1 MMAGEEAHVSSAPTM
16 LFLSIVIGATI
27 LVLAWLIRLSRRQT
41 SNTTEKQTKPKRK
54 EPQAAKKPPPPKP
67 QKQAKAPKK
76 AAAIQYSHQE
86 LITSLKGHTGNIT
99 GGSFSSDGKH
109 FITAADDR
117 TVLIW
122 NAEHFTH
129 REHKSVR
136 GNIEFDH
143 ATHVRW
149 MPNSKGFVIFKKME
163 NTIAIYKV
171 SKTSN
176 GMIGN
181 AQEFFTFP
189 KQEDET
195 ADIIAF
201 DVAVTGNII
210 MTCNNKNQLVIRNFK
225 GEVLETVDTRHGD
238 TYSATLS
245 PCGRFIATTG
255 FTPDAKVWNIKF
267 GASES
272 FEGLKRAYDLTGHK
286 ASIYSCSMNADSTR
300 MVTVSKDGTW
310 KLYDTD
316 VQFEKG
322 QRPYEL
328 LSIPHDCKDQRS
340 MIRMSPDGR
349 TVVIAV
355 ESNLTFY
362 SAITGEKLN
371 VISDIYAGDMIDV
384 MFDPASKQVV
394 TLGDKHVR
402 VFQNVAGYI
411 ATVQDLEQCLKKS
424 TNSAMSERIKKQIK
438 EAKAVLASVKKSIQG

>member
-1 MMAGEEAHVSSAPTM
+1 MMAGEETHVSSAPTM

-27 LVLAWLIRLSRRQT
+27 LVLGWLIRLSRSQT
-41 SNTTEKQTKPKRK
+41 SNTAEKQSKPKRK

-67 QKQAKAPKK
+67 QKQSKTQKK
-76 AAAIQYSHQE
+76 PAVTQYTHQE
-86 LITSLKGHTGNIT
+86 LITTLKGHTGSIT

-122 NAEHFTH
+122 NADQFTQ

-136 GNIEFDH
+136 GNIEFDY
-143 ATHVRW
+143 ATHIRW
-149 MPNSKGFVIFKKME
+149 MPNSKGFTIFKKME

-171 SKTSN
+171 SKTSA

-181 AQEFFTFP
+181 AQEFSNFP
-189 KQEDET
+189 KQEDEI
-195 ADIIAF
+195 ADIITF

-210 MTCNNKNQLVIRNFK
+210 MTCNSKNQIVIWNFK
-225 GEVLETVDTRHGD
+225 GEVLEQFDTRHGD

-255 FTPDAKVWNIKF
+255 FTPDAKVWRLKL
-267 GASES
+267 GASDS
-272 FEGLKRAYDLTGHK
+272 FEGVKRAYDLTGHK
-286 ASIYSCSMNADSTR
+286 ASIYSCSMNADCTR

-310 KLYDTD
+310 KLFDTD
-316 VQFEKG
+316 IEFEKG
-322 QRPYEL
+322 QRPYQL
-328 LSIPHDCKDQRS
+328 LTIPYDSVDQKV

-349 TVVIAV
+349 TVLLAV
-355 ESNLTFY
+355 QANLIFY

-371 VISDIYAGDMIDV
+371 VINDIYGGDIIDV
-384 MFDPASKQVV
+384 MFDPTSKQVV
-394 TLGDKHVR
+394 TLGDRHAR
-402 VFQNVAGYI
+402 VFHNVAGYI
-411 ATVQDLEQCLKKS
+411 AAVQDLEQCLKKS

-438 EAKAVLASVKKSIQG
+438 EAKAVLAGVKKSIEG